1 MRRGVP
7 LRAVLM
13 ALNIEESG
21 KGFHRV
27 TYKLDGGRNGAHRV
41 TVMISADAYR
51 KLVSQLSRLGVSRV
65 NVSTLVQEWAKWAV
79 AERIDDG
86 GEVPDTMTITASD
99 VDDLGAYAAGF
110 ASAIGAQ

>member
-1 MRRGVP
+1 MKRSIP

-13 ALNIEESG
+13 SLNIEESG

-27 TYKLDGGRNGAHRV
+27 TYKVDGGRNGAHRV

-51 KLVSQLSRLGVSRV
+51 KLATQLSRLGVSRV
-65 NVSTLVQEWAKWAV
+65 EASSLVQEWAKWAV
-79 AERIDDG
+79 AERVDLGAEI
-86 GEVPDTMTITASD
+86 PDTMTITASD

-110 ASAIGAQ
+110 ASAIGAR

>member
-1 MRRGVP
+1 MRRSIP

-13 ALNIEESG
+13 SLSIEDSG

-27 TYKLDGGRNGAHRV
+27 TYKVDGGRNGVHRV

-51 KLVSQLSRLGVSRV
+51 KLASQLSRLGVGRV
-65 NVSTLVQEWAKWAV
+65 DAASLVQEWAKWAV
-79 AERIDDG
+79 AERLDLGPD
-86 GEVPDTMTITASD
+86 VPETMTITASD

-110 ASAIGAQ
+110 ASAIGVR

>member
-1 MRRGVP
+1 VSRGIP

-13 ALNIEESG
+13 SLSIEESG

-27 TYKLDGGRNGAHRV
+27 SYKIDGGRSGAHRI

-51 KLVSQLSRLGVSRV
+51 KLAGQLTRLGVNRV
-65 NVSTLVQEWAKWAV
+65 SVSPLIQEWAKWAV
-79 AERIDDG
+79 VQRLSET
-86 GEVPDTMTITASD
+86 GELPETMTITASD

-110 ASAIGAQ
+110 ASALGAR